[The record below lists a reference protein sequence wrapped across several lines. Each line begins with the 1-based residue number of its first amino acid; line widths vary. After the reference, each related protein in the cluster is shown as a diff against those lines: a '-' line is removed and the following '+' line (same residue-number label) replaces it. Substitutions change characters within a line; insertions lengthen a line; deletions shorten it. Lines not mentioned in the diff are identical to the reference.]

1 MQNQRFPNAPSAVVP
16 SLTRRVR
23 TPHRSSGRA
32 MAKVL
37 LVLSAIFL
45 LVGVVGA
52 FVARSA
58 FTNEL
63 LPAVTKMADRLKVEA
78 ADGAIVVPGEKKMT
92 LAEAGGIAFGAF
104 EKTELDGTTY
114 TFAPAGDLSITITGP
129 DGQPVRMDKAQGMQP
144 IDMKEN
150 GVLHPLGFAEAKLPG
165 EYTITTAGQSTAVY
179 GLAISTSELEAI
191 TAPAMRAFG
200 GAAAGC
206 CGIPLFLL
214 FGIIGGILLI
224 FGKKPTPM
232 P

>member
-1 MQNQRFPNAPSAVVP
+1 
-16 SLTRRVR
+16 
-23 TPHRSSGRA
+23 

-45 LVGVVGA
+45 LVGVIGA
-52 FVARSA
+52 FVARNA
-58 FTNEL
+58 FANEL
-63 LPAVTKMADRLKVEA
+63 LPAVMKMTDRLKVEA
-78 ADGAIVVPGEKKMT
+78 ANGAIVVPGERKMT
-92 LAEAGGIAFGAF
+92 LAEGGGLAFGAF

-114 TFAPAGDLSITITGP
+114 TFAPAGDLRITVTAP
-129 DGQPVRMDKAQGMQP
+129 DGTPVNLEKPQGMQP

-150 GVLHPLGFAEAKLPG
+150 GVLHILGFAEAKQAG
-165 EYTITTAGQSTAVY
+165 DYTITTAGQSTAIY
-179 GLAISTSELEAI
+179 GIAISTAELEAI
-191 TAPAMRAFG
+191 QGPMVKALG

-224 FGKKPTPM
+224 FGKKQAPM